1 MTGLLLLGLFVVF
14 VRILIVVSK
23 WLTCRLKWSPAAVF
37 FTRLAIVI
45 GAFPLMLADEMIGAI
60 QYEYLC
66 KRYGISSADLS
77 KAKGKKVMVNWTEGG
92 LVPHTA
98 LPIRED
104 FISLTDAQT
113 KEILATFRAYGTS
126 GGGWLTTY
134 TWVGING
141 SSPMFINSEC
151 FYYQKEYVRNQISV
165 VE

>member
-45 GAFPLMLADEMIGAI
+45 GAFPLMLTDEMIGAI

-77 KAKGKKVMVNWTEGG
+77 KAKGKSNNK
-92 LVPHTA
+92 P
-98 LPIRED
+98 D
-104 FISLTDAQT
+104 
-113 KEILATFRAYGTS
+113 
-126 GGGWLTTY
+126 
-134 TWVGING
+134 
-141 SSPMFINSEC
+141 
-151 FYYQKEYVRNQISV
+151 
-165 VE
+165 

>member
-1 MTGLLLLGLFVVF
+1 
-14 VRILIVVSK
+14 
-23 WLTCRLKWSPAAVF
+23 
-37 FTRLAIVI
+37 
-45 GAFPLMLADEMIGAI
+45 MLADEIIGAI

-77 KAKGKKVMVNWTEGG
+77 KAKGKKVIINRTEGG
-92 LVPHTA
+92 FVPHTA
-98 LPIRED
+98 LPIEED

-113 KEILATFRAYGTS
+113 KETLATFRAYGTS

-141 SSPMFINSEC
+141 SSPMFIHSKC
-151 FYYQKEYVRNQISV
+151 FYYQGEYANNQISI

>member
-1 MTGLLLLGLFVVF
+1 M
-14 VRILIVVSK
+14 
-23 WLTCRLKWSPAAVF
+23 F

-45 GAFPLMLADEMIGAI
+45 GAFPLMLADEIIGAI

-77 KAKGKKVMVNWTEGG
+77 KAKGKKVIINRTEGG
-92 LVPHTA
+92 FVPHTA
-98 LPIRED
+98 LPIEED

-113 KEILATFRAYGTS
+113 KETLATFRAYGTS

-141 SSPMFINSEC
+141 SSPMFIHSKC
-151 FYYQKEYVRNQISV
+151 FYYQGEYANNQISI